1 MRRPVARRY
10 RPSVLR
16 ALLLQVLYSIRSER
30 ILIEQL
36 EYNLLFRWF
45 VGLAMDDAVWT
56 PTTFTKNRERLLA
69 GDVARAF
76 FEDVVEQARG
86 RRLLSDEHFTVDG
99 TLLEAWAGQK
109 SFRRK
114 DQPSTPPDDP
124 SNPTVNFHGERRS
137 STTHQSPTDPD
148 SRLFKKAKGHE
159 AKLAY
164 LGEVL
169 MENRHGLVVDACVVA
184 TGSGERDA
192 AASLVA
198 GLPRARVT
206 VGGDKGYDTRGFI
219 ALLRALGATPRIR
232 KRQAGPS
239 IAARRGTPATL

>member
-1 MRRPVARRY
+1 MGDDERQRLAVIGYGHGRRTLAKFATIATPDTM
-10 RPSVLR
+10 LR
-16 ALLLQVLYSIRSER
+16 WHRE
-30 ILIEQL
+30 
-36 EYNLLFRWF
+36 
-45 VGLAMDDAVWT
+45 
-56 PTTFTKNRERLLA
+56 FTKNRERLLA

-114 DQPSTPPDDP
+114 DQLPTPPDNP
-124 SNPTVNFHGERRS
+124 GNPTVNFHDERRS
-137 STTHQSPTDPD
+137 NATHESTTDPD

-169 MENRHGLVVDACVVA
+169 MENRHGFVVDASAKC
-184 TGSGERDA
+184 G
-192 AASLVA
+192 
-198 GLPRARVT
+198 
-206 VGGDKGYDTRGFI
+206 
-219 ALLRALGATPRIR
+219 
-232 KRQAGPS
+232 
-239 IAARRGTPATL
+239 